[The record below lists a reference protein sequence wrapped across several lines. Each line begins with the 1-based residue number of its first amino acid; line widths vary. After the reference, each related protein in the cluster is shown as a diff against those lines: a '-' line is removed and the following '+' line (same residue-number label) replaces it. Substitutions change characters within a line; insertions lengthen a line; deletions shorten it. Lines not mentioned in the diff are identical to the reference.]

1 MALLLLSFS
10 VPLPFPALG
19 RGLFQ
24 PLPHFCLLASPLS
37 SAFVLSPGRRTRER
51 GQAWSSSPAA
61 IHPALIL
68 SCSLPCFPT
77 LATALSPF
85 ALELPAPQGGC
96 RPCLLPPPRP
106 PARCCSPC
114 CSAGGWPDGWAVGRP
129 WSQDTCPGLRQNPCP
144 GRRATLVRP
153 SSVPRNPWR
162 PGPGSSP
169 PGQLWTPTSL
179 QVGKLSPV
187 QNRSQGEAGCGG
199 APRRSQVQPAV
210 KWEEEPHILSSPQ

>member
-96 RPCLLPPPRP
+96 RPCLLPPPPPRP
-106 PARCCSPC
+106 LLQPLLLRWRLARWLGRGEAMEPGHVSWPQAEPLPWPQSHTGQAQLCSPK
-114 CSAGGWPDGWAVGRP
+114 SLETGAR
-129 WSQDTCPGLRQNPCP
+129 L
-144 GRRATLVRP
+144 L
-153 SSVPRNPWR
+153 
-162 PGPGSSP
+162 P
-169 PGQLWTPTSL
+169 PGAAVDSHVPPGWETEP
-179 QVGKLSPV
+179 
-187 QNRSQGEAGCGG
+187 RS
-199 APRRSQVQPAV
+199 
-210 KWEEEPHILSSPQ
+210 

>member
-96 RPCLLPPPRP
+96 RPCLLPPPAPP
-106 PARCCSPC
+106 PAAAAPAAPLE
-114 CSAGGWPDGWAVGRP
+114 AGQMAGPWGGHGARTRVLASGRTLALAAEP
-129 WSQDTCPGLRQNPCP
+129 HWSGPALFPEIPGDRGQAPPPRGSCGLP
-144 GRRATLVRP
+144 RP
-153 SSVPRNPWR
+153 SRLGN
-162 PGPGSSP
+162 
-169 PGQLWTPTSL
+169 
-179 QVGKLSPV
+179 
-187 QNRSQGEAGCGG
+187 
-199 APRRSQVQPAV
+199 
-210 KWEEEPHILSSPQ
+210 